1 MHICLFDIDGTL
13 IDTGGAGQHSILH
26 MLEEEF
32 QVSAPIEGIPTA
44 GRTDH
49 SIMVDLFDYFQ
60 IPNTSENRQRFE
72 AGYLKLL
79 ASNLQTRQGRVLPGI
94 RSILDHL
101 VQQDHID
108 LGLLTGNFEQGA
120 RQKLT
125 HYDLGHFFEFGA
137 YGDHHADRNDVAQE
151 AVRQIQLR
159 HAPELLTQATI
170 WVVGDTPSD
179 ITCARAIGAKV
190 IAVATGVF
198 PLEDLRQCEPDYL
211 FEHFEE
217 IQPVLSLFA
226 PPPVTF

>member
-32 QVSAPIEGIPTA
+32 QVSAPIKGIPTA

-79 ASNLQTRQGRVLPGI
+79 ASNLKTRQGRVLPGI
-94 RSILDHL
+94 RTILDHL
-101 VQQDHID
+101 AQQDHID

-120 RQKLT
+120 HQKLV
-125 HYDLGHFFEFGA
+125 HYDLHHFFEFGA

-151 AVRQIQLR
+151 AIRQIQLR

-179 ITCARAIGAKV
+179 ITCARAIGANV
-190 IAVATGVF
+190 IAVATGVY
-198 PLEDLRQCEPDYL
+198 PLEELKKCEPDYL